1 MGPFGPSPMLGLGE
15 TFDLL
20 KIMFLCSKVHFLN
33 LIYTEVYVTMDSK
46 MFLSL
51 LKLVN
56 YAAIAISYR
65 YADLNFYMMVINK

>member
-1 MGPFGPSPMLGLGE
+1 MFKFSAQNYGPDFVLLNYNHKMGPFGPSPMLGLGE

-20 KIMFLCSKVHFLN
+20 KILFLCSKVHFLN

-56 YAAIAISYR
+56 
-65 YADLNFYMMVINK
+65 